1 MQRKATFWAAAVT
14 GKVIVRAHFSLLQIN
29 SKLKA
34 NFIKWCMFM
43 FSSLPLFIKGDS
55 KCLPQSEPNIRLT
68 HMFNT
73 CVINHRNAMSIWEV
87 SACTRHSPQ
96 KPKITVP
103 RRSQLLFHRRRQMPY
118 MLSQGFGPKVL
129 KYKCYSF
136 CSLFEMVMVG
146 AYQYFIFFAVC
157 I

>member
-34 NFIKWCMFM
+34 NFIKWCTFM

-55 KCLPQSEPNIRLT
+55 KCLPQREPNIRLT

-73 CVINHRNAMSIWEV
+73 CIINHRNTMSIWEV

-96 KPKITVP
+96 KQKIMVP
-103 RRSQLLFHRRRQMPY
+103 RRSQLLFHRGDKCRICFHKDSAQRY
-118 MLSQGFGPKVL
+118 SNINVILSVL
-129 KYKCYSF
+129 C
-136 CSLFEMVMVG
+136 LRW
-146 AYQYFIFFAVC
+146 
-157 I
+157 